1 MNIDQKT
8 ICFTNNDDS
17 FQYLST
23 LVRRPF
29 TLVYVKEKAF
39 VMHETTVFLKKTL
52 PSELYWKPIK
62 KEMSCNSNNILLG
75 IRIMEMEGVHL
86 TA

>member
-1 MNIDQKT
+1 MIHGFNAKCKFLKYEGFIRKMNIYQKT
-8 ICFTNNDDS
+8 TCFTNNDDS

-39 VMHETTVFLKKTL
+39 VMHETTVFFKKTL
-52 PSELYWKPIK
+52 RSELY
-62 KEMSCNSNNILLG
+62 
-75 IRIMEMEGVHL
+75 
-86 TA
+86 